1 MEGFQ
6 GIVQCDEI
14 LSVRHCHVGHV
25 RQRHLK
31 RVTATLG
38 PTASASGVDE
48 NAPHDPGRHTEKMR
62 SVLPLYVVPVHES
75 HVHLVDQ
82 RGRLEDVTA
91 SLACHLP
98 RSHAVQFLLHERRKG
113 VQGALV
119 SMTPGDQQ
127 ASDVRRR
134 TRLHPRVLSRM
145 LAL

>member
-1 MEGFQ
+1 MSSRQAGERTIVPDVSRGFSRANR
-6 GIVQCDEI
+6 
-14 LSVRHCHVGHV
+14 LM
-25 RQRHLK
+25 L
-31 RVTATLG
+31 T
-38 PTASASGVDE
+38 SAV
-48 NAPHDPGRHTEKMR
+48 A
-62 SVLPLYVVPVHES
+62 
-75 HVHLVDQ
+75 
-82 RGRLEDVTA
+82 VTA